1 LTGDRSTTSESV
13 DRLVTLAQSTFTDD
27 LSSNEN
33 EVFDRLAKGMHAPT
47 RNPRL
52 RWFALV
58 LSFAAAVALATIA
71 VGLVHR
77 TRHLSFRVTGGSRST
92 EGADDPRT
100 AGRIDF
106 SDGSFVALQP
116 SARASVTDI
125 DDHGAHV
132 HLERGEL
139 HTRFVRAKAAR
150 WVVDAGPYLVTVA
163 GTTFD
168 IAWTPAEQTMEVWV
182 LDGSVV
188 VKGPLADLGISI
200 ATGQHLRA
208 NLVTGRVLLDRIDRM
223 EESSDAIEDD
233 APAASP
239 QGADY
244 LRRLAIPRSISR

>member
-1 LTGDRSTTSESV
+1 MTDNRSATSESV
-13 DRLVTLAQSTFTDD
+13 DRLVKLAQATFTDG
-27 LSSNEN
+27 LSSHEN

-52 RWFALV
+52 RWFVLG
-58 LSFAAAVALATIA
+58 LSFAAAVVLATIA

-77 TRHLSFRVTGGSRST
+77 TRHLSFRATGDGTSA

-139 HTRFVRAKAAR
+139 HTRFVRTKGAR
-150 WVVDAGPYLVTVA
+150 WVVDAGPYLVAVA
-163 GTTFD
+163 GSTFD
-168 IAWTPAEQTMEVWV
+168 IAWTPTEQSMEVWV

-188 VKGPLADLGISI
+188 VKGPLADPEISI
-200 ATGQHLRA
+200 ATGEHLRA
-208 NLVTGRVLLDRIDRM
+208 SLLTGQVLLDQIDRM
-223 EESSDAIEDD
+223 EEPLGQAG
-233 APAASP
+233 APAAHP
-239 QGADY
+239 
-244 LRRLAIPRSISR
+244 